1 LIKTTVVERVLRK
14 ELIRANTV
22 INDEV
27 FDYLK
32 RYNGPFCSALKENVV
47 VSKQNLIPLCQDTG
61 MLEFFVFLGHKVA
74 LEEPVETILTRAV
87 KETYVAN
94 CFRTSVVDDPI
105 FQRKNTLDNTPA
117 VVHVFHT
124 QGNQM
129 TVKFLVKG
137 GGSENLTRLFMLSPT
152 ATVQEI
158 SDLVVKVVS
167 TEGRK
172 ACPPLNVG
180 IGLGGTAD
188 KALLLSRLALTKSF
202 SERNSRHCYA
212 RLEEELLR
220 RINELHLGY
229 QGLGCGLSAYS
240 VHIEF
245 FPTHIATLPV
255 AISFDCYLGRR
266 GVVEFVDNGSYD
278 G

>member
-1 LIKTTVVERVLRK
+1 MIKAAVVERVLKK

-27 FDYLK
+27 LDYLK
-32 RYNGPFCSALKENVV
+32 QYDGPFCSALKENAI
-47 VSKQNLIPLCQDTG
+47 VSKQNRIPLCQDTG
-61 MLEFFVFLGHKVA
+61 MMEFFVFLGHKVM
-74 LEEPVETILTRAV
+74 LEEPIEVTLTRAV
-87 KETYVAN
+87 KETYVEN

-124 QGNQM
+124 EGNQM

-152 ATVQEI
+152 ATVQDI
-158 SDLVVKVVS
+158 SDLVVNVVS
-167 TEGRK
+167 SDGRK
-172 ACPPLNVG
+172 ACPPLNIG

-202 SERNSRHCYA
+202 NERNSRHDYA
-212 RLEEELLR
+212 HLEMELLR

-229 QGLGCGLSAYS
+229 QGLGYGLSTYS
-240 VHIEF
+240 VHVEF
-245 FPTHIATLPV
+245 FPTHMATLPV

-266 GVVEFVDNGSYD
+266 GVVEFVDNESYD

>member
-1 LIKTTVVERVLRK
+1 
-14 ELIRANTV
+14 
-22 INDEV
+22 
-27 FDYLK
+27 
-32 RYNGPFCSALKENVV
+32 
-47 VSKQNLIPLCQDTG
+47 

-124 QGNQM
+124 QGNRI

-137 GGSENLTRLFMLSPT
+137 
-152 ATVQEI
+152 
-158 SDLVVKVVS
+158 VKVVS

-188 KALLLSRLALTKSF
+188 KALLLSRLALTKLF
-202 SERNSRHCYA
+202 NERNSRHCYA

-220 RINELHLGY
+220 RINELHLG
-229 QGLGCGLSAYS
+229 LS
-240 VHIEF
+240 
-245 FPTHIATLPV
+245 
-255 AISFDCYLGRR
+255 SFQLT
-266 GVVEFVDNGSYD
+266 
-278 G
+278 